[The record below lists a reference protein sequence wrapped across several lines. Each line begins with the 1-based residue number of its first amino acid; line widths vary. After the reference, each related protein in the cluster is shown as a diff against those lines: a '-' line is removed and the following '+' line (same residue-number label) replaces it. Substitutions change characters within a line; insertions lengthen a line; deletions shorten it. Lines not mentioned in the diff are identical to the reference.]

1 MTQEPSQSNSE
12 IIAALDV
19 GTHATRSHWLRWL
32 IAVLILITLAMLAYV
47 WLLPA
52 ENPTQRYETTKVQQG
67 DLTVTV
73 AATGSVQP
81 VNQVDVGSELSGTI
95 ESVNVDFNDNVQRG
109 QILARLGTDRLNA
122 QVIEA
127 RASLESSKA
136 RLDEAKATV
145 LETRLRFERCE
156 KLVARQLCS
165 GEDLD
170 TTRAAYARA
179 RAQASSANAQVAVA
193 RATLGAHET
202 DLGKADIRSPING
215 LVLKRQIEPGQTVA
229 ASLQAPILFTLAED
243 LTNMELHVAVDEAD
257 VGKIATDQN
266 AVFTVDAYS
275 DRSFPARITQVR
287 FAPQTVEGVVTY
299 ETILSVDNSDMAL
312 RPGMT
317 ATAVI
322 TVKQLK
328 DVMLVPNTALRF
340 TPLEARK
347 GKPSSGI
354 FGTLFSRPRSE
365 KRRIDADTGAKQKV
379 WILQEGQPKA
389 IPVKTGP
396 SNGKLT
402 ALQSSVLK
410 PGQEI
415 IVDTISVKQ

>member
-1 MTQEPSQSNSE
+1 MTKEPSQSNSE
-12 IIAALDV
+12 IINALNA
-19 GTHATRSHWLRWL
+19 GTHTTRSHWLRWL
-32 IAVLILITLAMLAYV
+32 ITVLVLITLAMLTYV

-95 ESVNVDFNDNVQRG
+95 ESVNVDFNDSVQRG

-127 RASLESSKA
+127 RASLESAKA

-243 LTNMELHVAVDEAD
+243 LANMELHVAVDEAD

-328 DVMLVPNTALRF
+328 DVMLVPNAALRF

-347 GKPSSGI
+347 GKRSSGI

-365 KRRIDADTGAKQKV
+365 KRRIDADASAKQKV

-389 IPVKTGP
+389 IAVKTGP

-415 IVDTISVKQ
+415 IIDTISVKK

>member
-1 MTQEPSQSNSE
+1 MTKDPSQSNNSVS
-12 IIAALDV
+12 AALDIGRPSTSV
-19 GTHATRSHWLRWL
+19 HWRRWL
-32 IAVLILITLAMLAYV
+32 VAVLILIALSAGIYIT
-47 WLLPA
+47 LLPTEGPA
-52 ENPTQRYETTKVQQG
+52 QRYETAKAQQG

-95 ESVNVDFNDNVQRG
+95 ESVFVDFNDHVKRG
-109 QILARLGTDRLNA
+109 QVIARLGTDRLRA

-127 RASLESSKA
+127 RASLESVKA

-179 RAQASSANAQVAVA
+179 RAQSSSAKAQVAVA
-193 RATLGAHET
+193 RATLEAHET
-202 DLGKADIRSPING
+202 DLGKAEIRSPIDG

-229 ASLQAPILFTLAED
+229 ASLQAPVLFTLAED

-257 VGKIATDQN
+257 VGKIAADQH
-266 AVFTVDAYS
+266 AVFTVDAYP

-299 ETILSVDNSDMAL
+299 ETILSVDNSDQAL

-317 ATAVI
+317 ATAII
-322 TVKQLK
+322 TVEKLK
-328 DVMLVPNTALRF
+328 NVILVPNAALRF
-340 TPLEARK
+340 TPPAIQTAK
-347 GKPSSGI
+347 SSGGI
-354 FGTLFSRPRSE
+354 FGTLFRRPRSN
-365 KRRIDADTGAKQKV
+365 KRHLNAEDSAKQKV
-379 WILQEGQPKA
+379 WILHNGQPEA
-389 IPVKTGP
+389 LPVKTGA

-402 ALQSSVLK
+402 ELRSGNLR
-410 PGQEI
+410 PGQEVI
-415 IVDTISVKQ
+415 IDTVSAKK